1 MHSRWLKTSHKV
13 YGDSAMFCRSGD
25 VLEHHP
31 PLLQHLF
38 HLSRSKDLGML
49 LKGFHKCVL
58 TLHEMQL
65 IKLNP
70 CWMVLAVQLV
80 TSRRTI
86 CSLIPEHYA
95 WESMLLLIVAV
106 AVSFYVLVC
115 IASLCVR
122 WSVGMLVLVCGS
134 VRFFIRLSA
143 MALAVLCVGCC
154 LRFTKSFFRHLNI
167 RVANVLFSMQNA
179 WLKAWEAATYQVC
192 LICWKMNQKVF
203 FDKSTKNLLVQHQ
216 PASRRPANNCHILW
230 KRFVVPQTS
239 PAGLQTHPL
248 GE

>member
-1 MHSRWLKTSHKV
+1 
-13 YGDSAMFCRSGD
+13 
-25 VLEHHP
+25 
-31 PLLQHLF
+31 
-38 HLSRSKDLGML
+38 
-49 LKGFHKCVL
+49 
-58 TLHEMQL
+58 
-65 IKLNP
+65 
-70 CWMVLAVQLV
+70 MVLAVQLV

-179 WLKAWEAATYQVC
+179 
-192 LICWKMNQKVF
+192 
-203 FDKSTKNLLVQHQ
+203 
-216 PASRRPANNCHILW
+216 
-230 KRFVVPQTS
+230 
-239 PAGLQTHPL
+239 
-248 GE
+248 